1 MGYIALSKER
11 NDEDS
16 EVLYLPFAIFKV
28 QYYIKLQKNIYR
40 NGIIHPDGSTLKRKQ
55 CGEMSAATSAGHV
68 MSDKV
73 VTKTQKVSTE
83 SDDRQKSCLDQDMPS
98 KSVLQSPTSKSP
110 IGQHKE
116 NDSEVH
122 VSSEENSSTE
132 IHSTLEMEVDVIPGD
147 NAEDSMDDVIEIL
160 DSDSDDLQESE
171 NHVKESDCQRM
182 AVTKSDK
189 LDCKGGKIGE
199 QVLVTEIVGQRA
211 EKDEDMEDKVVFT
224 EVKDRDWRPCFQN
237 EKGKVDGLPGSDA
250 CEYSDSDVGDAD
262 NDETDH
268 KVMGEHTSE
277 EKEPAQSKD
286 SEQSIHVRKN
296 NVGCSGVESSG
307 VASRTRAKSGS
318 RVVAAEEKILG
329 KKRKSKDATDNR
341 KSISPEIKD
350 PGAVESSADI
360 EEEAEITRAKSGS
373 RVLAAKEKFLCK
385 KRKSKDATDNRK
397 SISPEIKDTGAV
409 ESSVDIEEEAEK
421 CDEVSPSMSTYSL
434 RKRKR
439 ISYVEDTC
447 VDRDSAG
454 VYQSDPNY
462 VMKKKWKRM
471 KQSGSFDDNEEN
483 MCFDLEKDG
492 GKTIHETNK
501 EKSGEDKTDPGYLVE
516 EEFETVDGGGVNHVK
531 TEAEENEYTCV
542 VCLSTFSTAGELE
555 DHNKIHRNI
564 DVHKCGLCNKSFLAA
579 HHLRRHV
586 RECRLTF
593 GLTACDLCGY
603 MPADNAD
610 SESHT
615 KGHRVQNPYP
625 CPRPE
630 CKSRLPSY
638 DSVVNHFKNKHCKY
652 CVITIFHKNLNY
664 LCPLQARIQEFP
676 SGGPTFRKF

>member
-1 MGYIALSKER
+1 MGYITLSKER
-11 NDEDS
+11 NNEDS
-16 EVLYLPFAIFKV
+16 EILYLLFAIFKV
-28 QYYIKLQKNIYR
+28 QCIKLQRNICR
-40 NGIIHPDGSTLKRKQ
+40 NGMLHPDGSTLKRKQ
-55 CGEMSAATSAGHV
+55 CGEMSAAISAGHV

-83 SDDRQKSCLDQDMPS
+83 SDDRQKSCLDQDMLS
-98 KSVLQSPTSKSP
+98 KSVLQSPSSKSP

-116 NDSEVH
+116 NDDSEVH
-122 VSSEENSSTE
+122 VSSEENSGTE
-132 IHSTLEMEVDVIPGD
+132 IHSTLEMEVDVIPDD

-171 NHVKESDCQRM
+171 NHVKESDCRRM

-189 LDCKGGKIGE
+189 FDCEGGKIGE
-199 QVLVTEIVGQRA
+199 QVLVTEIGQKA
-211 EKDEDMEDKVVFT
+211 EKDEDIEDKVVFT

-237 EKGKVDGLPGSDA
+237 EKGKMDGLPGSDA

-262 NDETDH
+262 NDETIQWNPE
-268 KVMGEHTSE
+268 VMDEHTSG

-286 SEQSIHVRKN
+286 SEQSIRVRKN

-318 RVVAAEEKILG
+318 RVLAAEEKFLS

-350 PGAVESSADI
+350 PGAVESS
-360 EEEAEITRAKSGS
+360 
-373 RVLAAKEKFLCK
+373 
-385 KRKSKDATDNRK
+385 
-397 SISPEIKDTGAV
+397 
-409 ESSVDIEEEAEK
+409 VDIEEEAEK
-421 CDEVSPSMSTYSL
+421 CDDESPSTNTYSL

-447 VDRDSAG
+447 VDRHSAG

-483 MCFDLEKDG
+483 TCFDLEKDG
-492 GKTIHETNK
+492 GKTIHETSK

-531 TEAEENEYTCV
+531 TEAEENEYACV
-542 VCLSTFSTAGELE
+542 VCLSTFGTAGELE

-564 DVHKCGLCNKSFLAA
+564 DIHKCGLCSKSFLAA

-586 RECRLTF
+586 RECRLMF

-630 CKSRLPSY
+630 CKSRLPTY
-638 DSVVNHFKNKHCKY
+638 NSVVNHFMNKHCKY
-652 CVITIFHKNLNY
+652 MYRVITTFH
-664 LCPLQARIQEFP
+664 
-676 SGGPTFRKF
+676 